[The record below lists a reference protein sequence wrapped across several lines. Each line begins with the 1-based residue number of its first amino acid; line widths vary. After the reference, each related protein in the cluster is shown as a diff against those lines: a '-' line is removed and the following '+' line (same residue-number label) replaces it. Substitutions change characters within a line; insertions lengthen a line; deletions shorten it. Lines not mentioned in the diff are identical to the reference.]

1 MDTRALL
8 PFLLTLLPAAGCCLR
23 SDVRP
28 ADASRREAARVIDEL
43 HHLAAAADGEAYFA
57 LFEPDAVYL
66 GTDAGERW
74 TVEEFRAYAAP
85 WFAQG
90 RGWTYA
96 VTERHLRASADG
108 RTVWFDER
116 LHNDRY
122 GECRGSG
129 VLVHGER
136 GWRFAQYVLSLPVPN
151 ELALDLVQRIR
162 VLESSAETATGDGGL

>member
-1 MDTRALL
+1 MDTRPLLSALL
-8 PFLLTLLPAAGCCLR
+8 LLFPAAGGCLCT
-23 SDVRP
+23 DARP
-28 ADASRREAARVIDEL
+28 ADAAQREAALVIDEL
-43 HHLAAAADGEAYFA
+43 HRLAAAADGEAYFA

-96 VTERHLRASADG
+96 VTERHLCASADG

-116 LHNDRY
+116 LHNEKY

-151 ELALDLVQRIR
+151 ELALDLVAR
-162 VLESSAETATGDGGL
+162 VRALESSVGSEAEDGGL